1 MKSYMRAAVI
11 DIGSNSIKLVI
22 GEKSGEDIKVLE
34 SLKNVLPIGRN
45 TFFRGRIA
53 QETINQTISLLEK
66 YQQRLKEY
74 DIKEIMVIATTAVR
88 EAANRDM
95 FVDTV
100 MRKTGLQVEVFNV
113 GDVVYY
119 IDAYLSYKLK
129 KKYPI
134 HEKNLLIVE
143 LGAGSVDMSV
153 LEKGFTQMSVGI
165 PVGTLRLKNFMN
177 SLDGTMQEIYEAVEE
192 YIVNEILYVKKIIPH
207 LKLDDIIVVDENYSG
222 YLNNFIPSHSRQS
235 EFFQFK
241 LKESEDLLAKLT
253 EGYPEAVAASHK
265 VPVDVVETMTGYAI
279 IVNKIFRL
287 TKNKYIYMLETSLAE
302 AVLANLIFK
311 LESFQENNK
320 TTQLI
325 SVAQNLCGKYKLDLN
340 HCRHVAELSGSL
352 FEQLKDTLGLKEEDR
367 IYLTLAAYLHDI
379 GMFVNN
385 RTHHKHS
392 EYIISSQN
400 LFRLT
405 DEEMNII
412 ACIARYHRKGTPSTA
427 HLLYNTLSSEHQ
439 IVVQKLSALLRIG
452 NALDRSHRQK
462 IKKIEVVAN
471 AKGDVNIIAQ
481 ASGNLLLEK
490 AFFKDKK
497 ELFEEITGN
506 RVTLTL
512 KSRDGMEKNSDP
524 A

>member
-1 MKSYMRAAVI
+1 MRAAVL

-22 GEKSGEDIKVLE
+22 GEKSGDDIKILE
-34 SLKNVLPIGRN
+34 LLKNVAPIGRN

-74 DIKEIMVIATTAVR
+74 DVKEVMVIATTAVR

-95 FVDTV
+95 FADTLL
-100 MRKTGLQVEVFNV
+100 RKVGLKVEVLNV

-134 HEKNLLIVE
+134 HEKNLLIIE
-143 LGAGSVDMSV
+143 LGAGSVDISV

-165 PVGTLRLKNFMN
+165 PVGTLRLRNFMN
-177 SLDGTMQEIYEAVEE
+177 SLDGTLEEIYEAVEE
-192 YIVNEILYVKKIIPH
+192 YIANEFLYVKKNIPH
-207 LKLDDIIVVDENYSG
+207 LKLDDIIVVDENYCG
-222 YLNNFIPSHSRQS
+222 YLNHFLSGRARQG
-235 EFFQFK
+235 EFFQFRV
-241 LKESEDLLAKLT
+241 KESEELLAKLT
-253 EGYPEAVAASHK
+253 ESYPQAIAENYK
-265 VPVDVVETMTGYAI
+265 VPLDIVETMTGYAI

-302 AVLANLIFK
+302 AVLANMIFR
-311 LESFQENNK
+311 LELFVENNK
-320 TTQLI
+320 TNQLI
-325 SVAQNLCGKYKLDLN
+325 SVAQNLCGRYKLDID
-340 HCRHVAELSGSL
+340 HSRQVAKLSEIL
-352 FEQLKDTLGLKEEDR
+352 FERLKETLGLHQNDL

-392 EYIISSQN
+392 EYVISSLN

-405 DEEMNII
+405 DEEMNMI
-412 ACIARYHRKGTPSTA
+412 ACIARYHRKGTPSNA
-427 HLLYNTLSSEHQ
+427 HLLYNALSCEHQ
-439 IVVQKLSALLRIG
+439 ILVQKLSALLRMA
-452 NALDRSHRQK
+452 NALDRSHKQK
-462 IKKIEVVAN
+462 IKKMDVAIN
-471 AKGDVNIIAQ
+471 SKGDINIIAS

-512 KSRDGMEKNSDP
+512 KTREPQEKPD
-524 A
+524 AAA

>member
-1 MKSYMRAAVI
+1 MRAAVL

-22 GEKSGEDIKVLE
+22 GEKAGDDIKILE
-34 SLKNVLPIGRN
+34 SLKNVVPIGRN

-66 YQQRLKEY
+66 YQECLKEY
-74 DIKEIMVIATTAVR
+74 DVREVMVIATTAVR
-88 EAANRDM
+88 EAANRDI

-100 MRKTGLQVEVFNV
+100 MRKTGLKVEVLNV

-119 IDAYLSYKLK
+119 IDAYLSYRLK

-153 LEKGFTQMSVGI
+153 LKKGFTQMSVGI

-177 SLDGTMQEIYEAVEE
+177 SLDGTLQEIYEAVEE
-192 YIVNEILYVKKIIPH
+192 YITNEFLYVKNSIPH
-207 LKLDDIIVVDENYSG
+207 LKLDDIIVVDENYSA
-222 YLNNFIPSHSRQS
+222 YLNNFIAGRGAQS
-235 EFFQFK
+235 EFFQFRI
-241 LKESEDLLAKLT
+241 KESEELLAKLT
-253 EGYPEAVAASHK
+253 ENYPETVAATYK
-265 VPVDVVETMTGYAI
+265 VPANVVETMTGYAI
-279 IVNKIFRL
+279 ILNKIFRL
-287 TKNKYIYMLETSLAE
+287 TKNKYIYIFETSLAE
-302 AVLANLIFK
+302 AVLANMIFK
-311 LESFQENNK
+311 LELFVENNK
-320 TTQLI
+320 TNQLI
-325 SVAQNLCGKYKLDLN
+325 AVAQNLCGKYKLDLN
-340 HCRHVAELSGSL
+340 HCRHVAELSESL
-352 FEQLKDTLGLKEEDR
+352 FVQLKETLGLKKQDL

-392 EYIISSQN
+392 EYVISSLN

-412 ACIARYHRKGTPSTA
+412 ACIARYHRKGTPSNA
-427 HLLYNTLSSEHQ
+427 HLLYNTLSSECQ
-439 IVVQKLSALLRIG
+439 ILVQKLSALLRIA
-452 NALDRSHRQK
+452 NALDRSHKQK
-462 IKKIEVVAN
+462 IKKIEVSLN
-471 AKGDVNIIAQ
+471 SKGDVNIIAH
-481 ASGNLLLEK
+481 AAGNLLLER

-506 RVTLTL
+506 RVTWTIKGREIKE
-512 KSRDGMEKNSDP
+512 KSDD
-524 A
+524 AA

>member
-1 MKSYMRAAVI
+1 MRAAVL

-22 GEKSGEDIKVLE
+22 GEQAGDDIKVLE
-34 SLKNVLPIGRN
+34 SLKNVVPIGRN

-53 QETINQTISLLEK
+53 QETINQTISLFEK
-66 YQQRLKEY
+66 YQQCLKEY
-74 DIKEIMVIATTAVR
+74 DVKEIVVIATTAVR

-100 MRKTGLQVEVFNV
+100 MRKTGLKVEVLNV

-143 LGAGSVDMSV
+143 LGAGSVDISV

-177 SLDGTMQEIYEAVEE
+177 SLDGTLQEIYEAVEE
-192 YIVNEILYVKKIIPH
+192 YIVNEIYYVKKCIPH
-207 LKLDDIIVVDENYSG
+207 LKIDDVIVVDENYSG
-222 YLNNFIPSHSRQS
+222 YLNNLIPSRSRQS
-235 EFFQFK
+235 EFFQFRI
-241 LKESEDLLAKLT
+241 KESEDLLAKLT
-253 EGYPEAVAASHK
+253 EGYPETVAVNYK
-265 VPVDVVETMTGYAI
+265 VPADVVETMTGYAI

-287 TKNKYIYMLETSLAE
+287 TKNKYIYILETSLAE
-302 AVLANLIFK
+302 AVLANMIFK
-311 LESFQENNK
+311 LELLQENNK
-320 TTQLI
+320 TNQMI
-325 SVAQNLCGKYKLDLN
+325 SVAQNLCGKYKMDLN
-340 HCRHVAELSGSL
+340 HCRHVAELSKSL
-352 FEQLKDTLGLKEEDR
+352 FDQLQDTLGLKKEDL
-367 IYLTLAAYLHDI
+367 ICLTLAAYLHDI
-379 GMFVNN
+379 GMFINN

-392 EYIISSQN
+392 EYVIGSLN

-405 DEEMNII
+405 EEEMNMI
-412 ACIARYHRKGTPSTA
+412 ACIARYHRKGAPSRA
-427 HLLYNTLSSEHQ
+427 HMLYNSLSSEHQ
-439 IVVQKLSALLRIG
+439 ILVQKLSALLRMA
-452 NALDRSHRQK
+452 NALDRSHKQK
-462 IKKIEVVAN
+462 IKKIEVILN
-471 AKGDVNIIAQ
+471 PKGDVNVVAQ

-506 RVTLTL
+506 RVTLTF
-512 KSRDGMEKNSDP
+512 KSRKLPGQADDDK
-524 A
+524 

>member
-1 MKSYMRAAVI
+1 MRAAVL

-22 GEKSGEDIKVLE
+22 GEKSGDDIKILE
-34 SLKNVLPIGRN
+34 SLKNVVPIGRN

-53 QETINQTISLLEK
+53 QETINQTILLLEK
-66 YQQRLKEY
+66 YQERLTEY
-74 DIKEIMVIATTAVR
+74 DVTEVMVIATTAVR

-100 MRKTGLQVEVFNV
+100 MRKTGLKVEVLNV

-119 IDAYLSYKLK
+119 IDAYLAYKLK

-134 HEKNLLIVE
+134 HQKNLLIVE

-177 SLDGTMQEIYEAVEE
+177 SLDGTLQEIYEAVEE
-192 YIVNEILYVKKIIPH
+192 YITNEILYVKKSIPH

-222 YLNNFIPSHSRQS
+222 YLNSFIPSRTRQS

-241 LKESEDLLAKLT
+241 IKESEELLSKLT
-253 EGYPEAVAASHK
+253 ESYPQSVAASYK
-265 VPVDVVETMTGYAI
+265 IPADVVETMAGYAI

-302 AVLANLIFK
+302 AVLANMIFK
-311 LESFQENNK
+311 LELFVENNK

-340 HCRHVAELSGSL
+340 HCRHVAELSQSL
-352 FEQLKDTLGLKEEDR
+352 FEQLKETLGLNKQDL
-367 IYLTLAAYLHDI
+367 IYLTLASYLHDI

-392 EYIISSQN
+392 EYVISSLS

-405 DEEMNII
+405 EEEMNII
-412 ACIARYHRKGTPSTA
+412 ACIARYHRKGTPSNA
-427 HLLYNTLSSEHQ
+427 HLLYSTLSSENQ
-439 IVVQKLSALLRIG
+439 ILVQKLSALLRIS
-452 NALDRSHRQK
+452 NALDRSHKQK
-462 IKKIEVVAN
+462 IKKVEVVLN

-481 ASGNLLLEK
+481 ASGNLLLER
-490 AFFKDKK
+490 AVFKDKK

-506 RVTLTL
+506 RVTLTIKNREIQE
-512 KSRDGMEKNSDP
+512 KSDDNT
-524 A
+524 

>member
-1 MKSYMRAAVI
+1 MRAAVL

-22 GEKSGEDIKVLE
+22 GEKSGDDIKILE
-34 SLKNVLPIGRN
+34 SLKNVVPIGRN

-53 QETINQTISLLEK
+53 QETINQTISLFEK
-66 YQQRLKEY
+66 YQQCLKEY
-74 DIKEIMVIATTAVR
+74 DVKEVVVIATTAVR

-100 MRKTGLQVEVFNV
+100 MRKTGLKVEVLNV

-143 LGAGSVDMSV
+143 LGAGSVDISV

-177 SLDGTMQEIYEAVEE
+177 SLDGTLQEIYEAVEE
-192 YIVNEILYVKKIIPH
+192 YIVNEIHYVKKSIPH
-207 LKLDDIIVVDENYSG
+207 LKIDDVIVVDENYSG
-222 YLNNFIPSHSRQS
+222 YLNNFVPSRSRQS
-235 EFFQFK
+235 EFFQFRI
-241 LKESEDLLAKLT
+241 KESEDLLAKLT
-253 EGYPEAVAASHK
+253 ESYPETVAVSYK
-265 VPVDVVETMTGYAI
+265 VPADVVETMTGYAI

-287 TKNKYIYMLETSLAE
+287 TKNKYIYILDTSLAE
-302 AVLANLIFK
+302 AVLANMIFK
-311 LESFQENNK
+311 LELFQENNK
-320 TTQLI
+320 TNQLI
-325 SVAQNLCGKYKLDLN
+325 SVAQNLCGKYKMDLN
-340 HCRHVAELSGSL
+340 HCRHVAELSKSL
-352 FEQLKDTLGLKEEDR
+352 FDQLQGTLGLKKEDL
-367 IYLTLAAYLHDI
+367 ICLTLAAYLHDI

-392 EYIISSQN
+392 EYIIGSLN

-405 DEEMNII
+405 EEEMNMI
-412 ACIARYHRKGTPSTA
+412 ACIARYHRKGAPSRA
-427 HLLYNTLSSEHQ
+427 HLLYNSLSSEHQ
-439 IVVQKLSALLRIG
+439 ILVQKLSALLRMA
-452 NALDRSHRQK
+452 NALDRSHKQK
-462 IKKIEVVAN
+462 IKRIEVVFN
-471 AKGDVNIIAQ
+471 PKGDVNIIAQ

-512 KSRDGMEKNSDP
+512 KSRELPEKANDTQ
-524 A
+524 